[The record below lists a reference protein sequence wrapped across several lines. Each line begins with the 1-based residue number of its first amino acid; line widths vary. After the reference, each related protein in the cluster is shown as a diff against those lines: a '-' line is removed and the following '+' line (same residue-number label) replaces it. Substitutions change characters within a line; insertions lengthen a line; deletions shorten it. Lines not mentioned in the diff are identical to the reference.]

1 MERIFEVETACLR
14 IESLQQLTTTDPF
27 AFDSIDRRR
36 IQVLAIAEPEPESEL
51 KPCICNSSNRFVIY
65 VSYFTVL
72 FRRFYQ
78 FQCIGLSFD

>member
-51 KPCICNSSNRFVIY
+51 KPCICNSSNSGHTLRDEDRSQGFC
-65 VSYFTVL
+65 S
-72 FRRFYQ
+72 
-78 FQCIGLSFD
+78 